1 MPSLL
6 YYSAVILLLC
16 NLKYF
21 SHQHLEKVHR
31 CRALHYKLPLKTTF
45 LLVTLPRNAVM
56 DQGTAASSEVS

>member
-16 NLKYF
+16 NLQYF

-31 CRALHYKLPLKTTF
+31 CTALYYNLPLKTTL

-56 DQGTAASSEVS
+56 DQDPGASSEVS